1 LSRREKLVPDNMNCR
16 SAQRLLSAERD
27 GALTSGECTALEAHL
42 AECADC
48 RRFRATVADAAEAWR
63 ASAARMQAPDADL
76 AWQAVR
82 REIRSGRASVGAR
95 SAPWFSRWMLPVG
108 MAAALVAAVILVA
121 PHRRPEPAMAKVAS
135 SREMARADF
144 VDVGVAASPMVYVD
158 DKSGWLVVWATDDQ
172 HPKNG

>member
-1 LSRREKLVPDNMNCR
+1 
-16 SAQRLLSAERD
+16 
-27 GALTSGECTALEAHL
+27 
-42 AECADC
+42 
-48 RRFRATVADAAEAWR
+48 
-63 ASAARMQAPDADL
+63 MQAPDADL

-144 VDVGVAASPMVYVD
+144 VDVGGAASPMVYVD